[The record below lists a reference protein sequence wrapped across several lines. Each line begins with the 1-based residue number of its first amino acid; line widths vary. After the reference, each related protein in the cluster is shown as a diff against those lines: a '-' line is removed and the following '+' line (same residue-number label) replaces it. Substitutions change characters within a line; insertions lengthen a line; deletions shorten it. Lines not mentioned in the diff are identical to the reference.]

1 MPRSGL
7 VLAYLAP
14 EAILPVTSIVA
25 AVAGLLMA
33 FGRRPVRLLSRLG
46 RRALRRRRM
55 ARMAERAELRRHAGG
70 PFRGPHRRLGAVA
83 ETEPPAEAACAQQS
97 VSSGW

>member
-1 MPRSGL
+1 MPRSSL

-25 AVAGLLMA
+25 TIAGLLMA

-55 ARMAERAELRRHAGG
+55 ARMAQRAELRRHEGA
-70 PFRGPHRRLGAVA
+70 PLRGLHRPPGAQA
-83 ETEPPAEAACAQQS
+83 KSPSEAARAQRNAS
-97 VSSGW
+97 PEW

>member
-1 MPRSGL
+1 MPRSSL

-14 EAILPVTSIVA
+14 EAIVPVTSIVA
-25 AVAGLLMA
+25 TVAGLLMA

-55 ARMAERAELRRHAGG
+55 ARMAERAELRPHEGT
-70 PFRGPHRRLGAVA
+70 PLRGPHR
-83 ETEPPAEAACAQQS
+83 PPGAEAESRSEAARAQRDAS
-97 VSSGW
+97 PEW